1 MGQTLKEW
9 KTLENT
15 LIVYI
20 DAVEWRPTISF
31 ALAFPTG
38 WTKNAVVLKVVSAT
52 FLLVCF

>member
-20 DAVEWRPTISF
+20 DAVEWGPTISF